1 MSHSVVQGSSEVFFR
16 RVKFWDKEHSDA
28 PPVFI
33 VEGVSYLHIK
43 VPPDTWCSA
52 PGALI
57 TMWLSG
63 CCSAL
68 HARHGEAVA
77 RCTHRPALG

>member
-1 MSHSVVQGSSEVFFR
+1 MHAMQGSSEVFFR

-43 VPPDTWCSA
+43 VCMLLP
-52 PGALI
+52 
-57 TMWLSG
+57 
-63 CCSAL
+63 AL
-68 HARHGEAVA
+68 HQQLSHWTPPLATVLPSMWSVLR
-77 RCTHRPALG
+77 RW